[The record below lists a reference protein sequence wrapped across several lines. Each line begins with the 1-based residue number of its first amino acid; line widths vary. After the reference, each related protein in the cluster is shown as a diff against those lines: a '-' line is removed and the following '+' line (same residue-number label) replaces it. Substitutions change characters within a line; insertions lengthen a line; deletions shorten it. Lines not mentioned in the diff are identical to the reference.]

1 MSGGPEGQRAWKQG
15 SRISCQWALQP
26 CLWGT
31 SQQSIPSLKPPS
43 PEQGVP
49 AGAICQGNVPK
60 WPSHTPASPLPGPG
74 RGKGC
79 KFPQV
84 SKLELRKE
92 DKGLTERLGPLRGN
106 SGQGTGLFPRVA
118 LT

>member
-1 MSGGPEGQRAWKQG
+1 MSAGPEGQRTRKQG
-15 SRISCQWALQP
+15 YRIPCQWALQP

-31 SQQSIPSLKPPS
+31 SQQSIPSLKPLF
-43 PEQGVP
+43 PELGVP

-60 WPSHTPASPLPGPG
+60 WPSHPLASLLPQPE

-92 DKGLTERLGPLRGN
+92 DKGLTERLGPLRGT
-106 SGQGTGLFPRVA
+106 SGQDTGLFPQVA